1 MPDHVDLICL
11 ITSTLFAWS
20 LIPRYIS
27 ADLRDDLCKNSSL
40 KLFIAWAHYAS
51 KILYWN
57 YLLSMSLQSCPC
69 DFNSCLRFLFNSFHI
84 NNFTCVAT
92 YYCDFNYWIPI
103 KIIVLLLQIHLKF
116 YINDSLKNEQF
127 TNSRTWT
134 VSWEG
139 NYITGSVM
147 FNVMLI

>member
-1 MPDHVDLICL
+1 MN
-11 ITSTLFAWS
+11 
-20 LIPRYIS
+20 
-27 ADLRDDLCKNSSL
+27 DLCKNSSL

-69 DFNSCLRFLFNSFHI
+69 YFNSCLRFLFNSFHI

-127 TNSRTWT
+127 TNSHTWT

-139 NYITGSVM
+139 NDNRCDQRDIWWWTKTYLYFCFTSLKVNTGK
-147 FNVMLI
+147 